1 MVVTYRNPNQSEKT
15 QMNRALNRW
24 AVFEALSKE
33 CYLIQE
39 KQEMENKSNIIIS
52 KLRTVCLVTPSLA
65 RVALQTNPQHAGL
78 AIGYLKKQFVPS
90 MAGADLFA
98 RLAAKDKKKYYVVVN
113 EKAEKLV
120 LYGRDVLA
128 SSIDHI
134 SPELSEN
141 DMVIILNTKHEAIG
155 IGKIRYS
162 GSLILKQN
170 NKVAISTLLDAGYYL
185 REEQ

>member
-1 MVVTYRNPNQSEKT
+1 MVVIYRNPNQSEKT
-15 QMNRALNRW
+15 QMNRVLNRW

-33 CYLIQE
+33 SYLIQE

-98 RLAAKDKKKYYVVVN
+98 RLAAKDKKYYVVVN

-128 SSIDHI
+128 SSINQI
-134 SPELSEN
+134 STELSEN